1 MIGILGLGPIL
12 TVLLRQ
18 IRAGGVYLYD
28 NEVSHSHCHLNHR
41 CFFLTW
47 LYLTQHVWIVDHI
60 VDFLFLVPLS
70 GRREGNGGDVQTTL
84 PA

>member
-1 MIGILGLGPIL
+1 MIAILGLGPIL

-28 NEVSHSHCHLNHR
+28 NEVSHLNHR
-41 CFFLTW
+41 GLFLTW
-47 LYLTQHVWIVDHI
+47 LYLFRHVWIVDHI
-60 VDFLFLVPLS
+60 VDFLFFVPLS